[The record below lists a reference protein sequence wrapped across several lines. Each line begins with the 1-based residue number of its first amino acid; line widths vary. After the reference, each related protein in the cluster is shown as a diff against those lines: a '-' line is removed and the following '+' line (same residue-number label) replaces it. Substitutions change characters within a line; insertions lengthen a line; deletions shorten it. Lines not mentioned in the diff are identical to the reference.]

1 MHISLVQ
8 CRPPINGILKCP
20 GEATTA
26 VVGDTCMFSC
36 KRGFNL
42 QGQTSGRCLAN
53 QSWSGGNPICL
64 ASGGS
69 YVTCYITCVCVAPI
83 LCLIAY
89 CCTLC

>member
-42 QGQTSGRCLAN
+42 QGQTSGTCLAN
-53 QSWSGGNPICL
+53 QSWSGGNPKCL

-69 YVTCYITCVCVAPI
+69 YVACYIKTCVCVYA
-83 LCLIAY
+83 
-89 CCTLC
+89 